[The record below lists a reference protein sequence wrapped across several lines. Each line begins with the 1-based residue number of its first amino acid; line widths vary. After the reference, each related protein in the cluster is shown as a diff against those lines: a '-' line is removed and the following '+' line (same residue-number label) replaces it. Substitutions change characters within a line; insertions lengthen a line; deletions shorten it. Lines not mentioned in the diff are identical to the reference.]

1 MYILDFLFYFTAIHS
16 ENISKYRAKPIEKSE
31 GARTMVFF
39 STFIWMM
46 YIFCFINYILY
57 NDLFYIDIPGYFIL
71 LFSILWHQFLTI
83 LYIKKKR
90 YQMIF
95 DREHSQQPRFKVSD
109 KIGTTIAC
117 IYIYSGIVGIIV
129 GLIIWHFIVYGLPW
143 Q

>member
-1 MYILDFLFYFTAIHS
+1 MYILDFLFYYTAIHS

-46 YIFCFINYILY
+46 YIFFLGNYILFG
-57 NDLFYIDIPGYFIL
+57 DLLYLKIPGYYIL
-71 LFSILWHQFLTI
+71 IFSIIWHQFLTF

-95 DREHSQQPRFKVSD
+95 DREHSQQSTFKVSD
-109 KIGTTIAC
+109 KTGTTIAC
-117 IYIYSGIVGIIV
+117 VYIYSGIIGIVLGGIV
-129 GLIIWHFIVYGLPW
+129 WHFIVYGLPW